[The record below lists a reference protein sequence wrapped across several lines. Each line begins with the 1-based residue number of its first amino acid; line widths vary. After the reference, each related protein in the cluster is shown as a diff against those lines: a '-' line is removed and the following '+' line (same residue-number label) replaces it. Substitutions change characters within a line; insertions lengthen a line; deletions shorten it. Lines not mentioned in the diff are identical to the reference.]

1 MLISSYTLQSHHL
14 VLYGY
19 RPVFSLFRRL
29 AVILYK
35 FVIYTHIS
43 FYLIYSCF
51 LFYLDTYKILF
62 RYLQNHN
69 YIRIPLI
76 YLSFDNSIFY
86 VQRYYKVL
94 RKTRKNTQKIIIRP
108 VFFPFSPRIR
118 IILALC
124 SFYLSLQIFFILF
137 VLLSFYIY
145 FCICS

>member
-1 MLISSYTLQSHHL
+1 MAVRARVFVHVSLHGEREVANSRQVYAVARHQLVGNLVFQSNDSSNNIRARKCGRLLYIPSYTLQSHHL

-51 LFYLDTYKILF
+51 LFCLDTYKIIF

-76 YLSFDNSIFY
+76 YLSFE
-86 VQRYYKVL
+86 K
-94 RKTRKNTQKIIIRP
+94 
-108 VFFPFSPRIR
+108 
-118 IILALC
+118 
-124 SFYLSLQIFFILF
+124 YLSKLR
-137 VLLSFYIY
+137 
-145 FCICS
+145 